1 MGTQSQ
7 VATAFNASNARTRA
21 LGVLAA
27 FAILQIADACL
38 TAAGVGRFGMAA
50 EANPLL
56 SLPMSLFGPA
66 VALTLAKG
74 AAIAGAVVLYRLS
87 KHTLLAT
94 LTVTYMFV
102 AVMPW
107 AVALAVA

>member
-1 MGTQSQ
+1 MCAQSQ
-7 VATAFNASNARTRA
+7 VVAGFSQSNAKTRA
-21 LGVLAA
+21 LGLLAL
-27 FAILQIADACL
+27 FVILQIADAWL
-38 TAAGVGRFGMAA
+38 TAAGIDRFGMAA

-56 SLPMSLFGPA
+56 ALPMALLGPA
-66 VALTLAKG
+66 AALTIAKG

-94 LTVTYMFV
+94 LTVMYMFV